1 MTASPAGPSTKR
13 RWIVLA
19 GAVALALVIGGV
31 AFALTRPAQTAGG
44 PTAPVTSGSPTAA
57 PAPTLTP
64 TATATES
71 SASPTPSASKT
82 QSPYCKAFAR
92 ITAGGIDAGE
102 EEGAIDFA
110 ALKKTFNEL
119 IDRYSA
125 AADLAPASLSDDY
138 AKVLAYLKQG
148 RKAVSGQDLDE
159 LKTMVKN
166 LSKLN
171 DAMASIQDESQAL
184 CG

>member
-1 MTASPAGPSTKR
+1 MAASPVRPSTKR

-19 GAVALALVIGGV
+19 GAVVLALVIGGV
-31 AFALTRPAQTAGG
+31 AFALTRPAQTAGEQ
-44 PTAPVTSGSPTAA
+44 PTAPVTGTSTSAA

-64 TATATES
+64 GPSAS
-71 SASPTPSASKT
+71 SASPTASATKP

-92 ITAGGIDAGE
+92 ITAGGIDTGDS
-102 EEGAIDFA
+102 EGAVDFD
-110 ALKKTFNEL
+110 ALKKTFDQL
-119 IDRYSA
+119 ISRYSA
-125 AADLAPASLSDDY
+125 AADLAPASLTDDY
-138 AKVLAYLKQG
+138 AKVLNYLKQG
-148 RKAVSGQDLDE
+148 RKAVTGKDLDE

-171 DAMASIQDESQAL
+171 DTMAAIQDESRTL

>member
-1 MTASPAGPSTKR
+1 MAASPVRPSTKR

-31 AFALTRPAQTAGG
+31 AFALTRPAPTAGEQ
-44 PTAPVTSGSPTAA
+44 PTAPVTSASPTAA

-64 TATATES
+64 TSTVT
-71 SASPTPSASKT
+71 SASPTASATKE

-102 EEGAIDFA
+102 NEGAVDFA
-110 ALKKTFNEL
+110 ALKKTFDQL
-119 IDRYSA
+119 IKNYSA
-125 AADLAPASLSDDY
+125 AAKLAPASLEDDY

-148 RKAVSGQDLDE
+148 REAVTGKDLDE

-171 DAMASIQDESQAL
+171 DAMAAIQSESQAL